1 MGNWVLLASFV
12 SANWHVL
19 PLALVV
25 SLVYSAT
32 RHEDSGEI
40 VHHAIRLFFMIMGF
54 VLVVFGLL
62 YLASLRL

>member
-1 MGNWVLLASFV
+1 
-12 SANWHVL
+12 
-19 PLALVV
+19 LVV

-40 VHHAIRLFFMIMGF
+40 VHHAVRLFFMIMAF